1 MTGTSMFYA
10 TPRFRHAFRVALA
23 TIIAYWLAL
32 SFDWPNPKWAAL
44 AVAVVSLPSTGESLK
59 KGRQRL
65 MGTLV
70 GAVVT
75 LVTVSLFPQDRWAF
89 LLCISAWLALCTYRM
104 GDPRESYFWYVS
116 GFVVAIVAANV
127 GSDLRDAFDIA
138 VIRSLETGL
147 GVAVYSVVALLLWPD
162 KEATGK
168 PPDSTIRVT
177 TGTTIDLD
185 RLAATVRFFVT
196 FWLGIFFVL
205 YIPGFPGGMHYL
217 GLLASF
223 SMQLSNMPQYPV
235 SLLYRPLV
243 VSLGFASLFYLLL
256 MPRLEGFLP
265 LAAAVFAVTFY
276 IAYRYHEPQKVIARS
291 IGLALFVSVIAV
303 ANEQQYSFL
312 SAANVALMIFLLC
325 ASSLITA
332 HVPVSTL
339 PEQRL
344 LWQLR
349 RFQRSARYLSDC
361 ENASQGLLGRYLR
374 EFHLYEITTLPGKL
388 AAWRNF
394 IPDSLQTPVA
404 GELDAVIENVQRMS
418 QALQKGH
425 RPEEGLLAR
434 VADSY
439 GIIDSSPL
447 TQPRYRT

>member
-1 MTGTSMFYA
+1 MTQTSMLFA

-44 AVAVVSLPSTGESLK
+44 AVAVVSLPSTAESLK
-59 KGRQRL
+59 KGWQRL

-75 LVTVSLFPQDRWAF
+75 LVIVSLFPQDRWTF
-89 LLCISAWLALCTYRM
+89 LFCVSAWLSFCTYKM

-116 GFVVAIVAANV
+116 GFVVAIVATNV
-127 GSDLRDAFDIA
+127 GSDLRDAFEIA

-162 KEATGK
+162 KEAKGNQ
-168 PPDSTIRVT
+168 PDSTIEAT
-177 TGTTIDLD
+177 TGTTVDLD
-185 RLAATVRFFVT
+185 RLAAMVRFFIT
-196 FWLGIFFVL
+196 FWLSVIFVL
-205 YIPGFPGGMHYL
+205 YIPGFPGGMKYL

-223 SMQLSNMPQYPV
+223 SMQLCNMPQYPV

-243 VSLGFASLFYLLL
+243 VSLMFASLFYMLL
-256 MPRLEGFLP
+256 MPRLEGFPP
-265 LAAAVFAVTFY
+265 LAVAVFAVTFY
-276 IAYRYHEPQKVIARS
+276 IVYRYYEPQKVIARS

-303 ANEQQYSFL
+303 SNEQQYSFL

-325 ASSLITA
+325 ALSLITTD
-332 HVPVSTL
+332 VPVSTL
-339 PEQRL
+339 PEKRL

-349 RFQRSARYLSDC
+349 RFQRSARILSDFQDV
-361 ENASQGLLGRYLR
+361 SPGLLGRLLR
-374 EFHLYEITTLPGKL
+374 AYHLYEITTLPGKL
-388 AAWRNF
+388 AAWRGF
-394 IPDSLQTPVA
+394 IPGPLETTVA
-404 GELDAVIENVQRMS
+404 GELDSVMENVQRMS

-434 VADSY
+434 MADSY
-439 GIIDSSPL
+439 GIIGDSPL
-447 TQPRYRT
+447 SQPRYRT

>member
-1 MTGTSMFYA
+1 MTQTSMFFA
-10 TPRFRHAFRVALA
+10 TPRFRHAFRVAVA

-75 LVTVSLFPQDRWAF
+75 LVIVSLFPQDHWTF
-89 LLCISAWLALCTYRM
+89 LFCVSAWLAFCTYRM
-104 GDPRESYFWYVS
+104 GDPRKSNFWYVS
-116 GFVVAIVAANV
+116 GFVVAIVATNV
-127 GSDLRDAFDIA
+127 GSDLRDAFEIA

-147 GVAVYSVVALLLWPD
+147 GVVVYSVVALLIWPD
-162 KEATGK
+162 KEAKGRQ
-168 PPDSTIRVT
+168 PDSTIQATV
-177 TGTTIDLD
+177 GTTVDLD
-185 RLAATVRFFVT
+185 RLAATARFFVT

-205 YIPGFPGGMHYL
+205 YIPGVPGGMKYL

-223 SMQLSNMPQYPV
+223 SMQLSNMPQYPI

-243 VSLGFASLFYLLL
+243 VSLVFASLFYMLL
-256 MPRLEGFLP
+256 MPRLEGFIP
-265 LAAAVFAVTFY
+265 LAIAVFAVTFF
-276 IAYRYHEPQKVIARS
+276 IVYHYYEPQKVIARS
-291 IGLALFVSVIAV
+291 IGLALFVAVIAV
-303 ANEQQYSFL
+303 SNEQQYSFL
-312 SAANVALMIFLLC
+312 SAANVTLMIFLLC

-332 HVPVSTL
+332 HLPVSTL
-339 PEQRL
+339 PEKRL
-344 LWQLR
+344 MWQLR
-349 RFQRSARYLSDC
+349 RFQRSARYLSD
-361 ENASQGLLGRYLR
+361 EQNASPGPLGRYLR
-374 EFHLYEITTLPGKL
+374 TYHFYEITTLPGKL
-388 AAWRNF
+388 AAWRGF
-394 IPDSLQTPVA
+394 IPEHLKAPVA
-404 GELDAVIENVQRMS
+404 VELDSVMEDVQRTS

-425 RPEEGLLAR
+425 RPEEGLLTR

-439 GIIDSSPL
+439 GIIGDSPL

>member
-1 MTGTSMFYA
+1 MTQRSIFFA
-10 TPRFRHAFRVALA
+10 TPRFRHAFRVAVA

-75 LVTVSLFPQDRWAF
+75 LVIVSLFPQDRWTF
-89 LLCISAWLALCTYRM
+89 LFCISAWLAFCTYKM

-116 GFVVAIVAANV
+116 GFVVAIVATNM
-127 GSDLRDAFDIA
+127 GSDLRDAFEIA

-147 GVAVYSVVALLLWPD
+147 GVAVYSVVGLLLWPD
-162 KEATGK
+162 KEAQ
-168 PPDSTIRVT
+168 PNSSIQIT
-177 TGTTIDLD
+177 TGTTVDLD
-185 RLAATVRFFVT
+185 RLAATARFFVT

-205 YIPGFPGGMHYL
+205 YIPGFPGGMKYL

-235 SLLYRPLV
+235 SLLYRPV
-243 VSLGFASLFYLLL
+243 AVSLVFASLFYMFL
-256 MPRLEGFLP
+256 MPQLEGFLP
-265 LAAAVFAVTFY
+265 LAVAVFAVTFY
-276 IAYRYHEPQKVIARS
+276 IAYRYYEPQKVIARS

-303 ANEQQYSFL
+303 SNEQQYSFL

-325 ASSLITA
+325 ATSLITA

-339 PEQRL
+339 PEKRL

-349 RFQRSARYLSDC
+349 RFQRSARYLSDFQ
-361 ENASQGLLGRYLR
+361 NASSGPLGRVLR
-374 EFHLYEITTLPGKL
+374 AYHLYEITTLPGKL
-388 AAWRNF
+388 AAWRGF
-394 IPDSLQTPVA
+394 IPESLETPVT
-404 GELDAVIENVQRMS
+404 GELDSVMENVQRMS
-418 QALQKGH
+418 QALQQGH
-425 RPEEGLLAR
+425 RPEEGLLTR
-434 VADSY
+434 MADSY
-439 GIIDSSPL
+439 SIIGDSPL